1 MKKSSVFKP
10 KRDSI
15 SGESDLIELPD
26 QVEDECLITKVLF
39 YKESQILRI
48 SSYLLM
54 IITLG
59 ISYLFSR
66 WFLWF
71 RIWLFYVKTN
81 LKQAD
86 NLLITSKGHFSR
98 SYISNIDF
106 CFRWQ
111 HSVCAA

>member
-1 MKKSSVFKP
+1 MKKSSVFKS
-10 KRDSI
+10 KIRSL
-15 SGESDLIELPD
+15 SGGSDLIELPD
-26 QVEDECLITKVLF
+26 QVEDECFITKILF

-59 ISYLFSR
+59 ISFLFSR

-71 RIWLFYVKTN
+71 RIWLVFVKTN

-86 NLLITSKGHFSR
+86 HLLITSKGYFSR
-98 SYISNIDF
+98 NIF
-106 CFRWQ
+106 LTQIFFRWQ
-111 HSVCAA
+111 QRNRAA